1 MSNYIH
7 ETAIVYPDVKLGQNI
22 EIMENCVIGSQPYV
36 IRRYRRVK
44 PKFGIRIG
52 DNVFINTGSQVVY
65 GTERDTQIGDKVTIA
80 QKCIIG
86 HDSII
91 GEKAMINNSVSI
103 NGFVTIGRMCNIGTG
118 ATINERI
125 QIGDNVI
132 IGANSTV
139 TKNIPNNMYAWN
151 KPNSKGDIYC
161 MPTKPNQR
169 GLKTLIK
176 DKIL

>member
-7 ETAIVYPDVKLGQNI
+7 NSAIVYPDVKLGQNI
-22 EIMENCVIGSQPYV
+22 EIMENCVIGSQPFM
-36 IRRYRRVK
+36 IRRYNRVK

-65 GTERDTQIGDKVTIA
+65 GTERDTLICNKVTIA

-91 GEKAMINNSVSI
+91 GEKTEVNNSVSI
-103 NGFVTIGRMCNIGTG
+103 NGFVEIGRMCSIGTG

-125 QIGDNVI
+125 RIGDNVI
-132 IGANSTV
+132 IGANSTI
-139 TKNIPNNMYAWN
+139 TKDIPSNMYAWN
-151 KPNSKGDIYC
+151 RPNSKGDIYC
-161 MPTKPNQR
+161 MPTRPNPFSIKR
-169 GLKTLIK
+169 LVK